1 MRKVEQDMLNA
12 IAKGRSFSRGNTSVL
27 VIGPFI
33 EVYLHGNLIAR
44 QDKADAQNPNMQF
57 TLAGWNT
64 PTTRSRLNA
73 LGVRV
78 YTKKGQAYANGFAV
92 ESNQWFDKNGMAL

>member
-1 MRKVEQDMLNA
+1 MRKIEKEMIAA
-12 IAKGRSFSRGNTSVL
+12 IAAGKNFNKGNTSVL
-27 VIGPFI
+27 VINQLI

-44 QDKADAQNPNMQF
+44 QDKADAQNPNMRF

-73 LGVRV
+73 LGAKV
-78 YTKKGQAYANGFAV
+78 YTRKGQAYANGFAV
-92 ESNQWFDKNGMAL
+92 ESTDWFDGNGM